1 MDEQTLNN
9 NNFCFALERFVFRV
23 AKTKMQKRS
32 TLAFDNTPVK
42 HLLCKNTLEFTMTNL
57 QMCETSVKT
66 LKEDGDCETD
76 IIISFA
82 PALSL
87 KQAMQGHV
95 QLVRLKDNCVIFSQY
110 VFPNNVQPEYLEIQE
125 EELNYILF
133 PTHQLH
139 VNRKDETVTKLFI
152 SLVDRTTD
160 TRELIVLEPLVDV
173 HANTQLFPPAQY
185 KFLNWFPCNV
195 DPAMYGLRI
204 DPRTIP
210 QRTPLWFKLRGE
222 VTGTKAYTLLG
233 FWVPT
238 KSQEPN
244 WSFFK
249 PGTFTPFAKAAM
261 RLGSLSEDA
270 ALLTYFSHFK
280 DRKFEEVGW
289 CGAPS
294 PLPKSWGASP
304 DGLIHLSA
312 SSNGLDSLQ
321 SHLAEAGATTTTFP
335 QSPTPEGGRGALEI
349 KTSRSKLTM
358 EAYFYPQIYMEM
370 IVLNVQWTD
379 LIRYQ
384 PGNGANVYHVK
395 RDAKIED
402 ELIRLWKYAYANAH
416 RLQDLILE
424 PQFRK
429 MRDYFEQEARNAMPL
444 VFIPEP
450 TELLNAYNA
459 FKSKLLQPV
468 PPPPNLCNDPTEVLV
483 QNALHIQKSVKNK
496 RHKTDVAKLLVEQIE
511 ECGRLLKETL

>member
-1 MDEQTLNN
+1 MRKILFERG
-9 NNFCFALERFVFRV
+9 CVFAQRKR
-23 AKTKMQKRS
+23 KMQKRS
-32 TLAFDNTPVK
+32 TLAFDNAPIT
-42 HLLCKNTLEFTMTNL
+42 HLSCKNTLEFTLTNM
-57 QMCETSVKT
+57 QVCETTVKT

-76 IIISFA
+76 IILSFT
-82 PALSL
+82 PALTL
-87 KQAMQGHV
+87 QHAMQAHV
-95 QLVRLKDNCVIFSQY
+95 RLLRLKDNCIIFSQY
-110 VFPNNVQPEYLEIQE
+110 VFPSNEKPEYLEIHE
-125 EELNYILF
+125 EELNYVLF
-133 PTHQLH
+133 PAHQLH
-139 VNRKDETVTKLFI
+139 VDRINETVTKLFI

-160 TRELIVLEPLVDV
+160 MRELSVLEPMVDV
-173 HANTQLFPPAQY
+173 HANAQLFPPAQY

-238 KSQEPN
+238 KSQDPN

-280 DRKFEEVGW
+280 DRAYEEVGW

-304 DGLIHLSA
+304 DGIVTIPPAPLGPG
-312 SSNGLDSLQ
+312 GLAPFQ
-321 SHLAEAGATTTTFP
+321 SVDDTLGNFSHANSPPPKAGAN
-335 QSPTPEGGRGALEI
+335 SRGALEI
-349 KTSRSKLTM
+349 KTSRTKLSM

-384 PGNGANVYHVK
+384 PGTGANIYHVK
-395 RDAKIED
+395 RDPKIEE
-402 ELIRLWKYAYANAH
+402 ELIRLWKYAFAKAD
-416 RLQDLILE
+416 RLQEIVLE
-424 PQFRK
+424 PDFKR
-429 MRDYFEQEARNAMPL
+429 MRVFFEQEARNAES
-444 VFIPEP
+444 VIFIPEP
-450 TELLNAYNA
+450 SNVIHSYNAY
-459 FKSKLLQPV
+459 KSKLLQPV
-468 PPPPNLCNDPTEVLV
+468 PPPPNLCSDPTEALV
-483 QNALHIQKSVKNK
+483 QNALRIQKSVKNK
-496 RHKTDVAKLLVEQIE
+496 RHKADVAKLLVEQIE
-511 ECGRLLKETL
+511 ECGKLLKETL